1 MLAAGMQKTK
11 LFQAVVGFGL
21 LMGACADAAVSAG
34 DASSNAD
41 DAGTA
46 DAGATD
52 ATDAAPPQDAAQDA
66 AKDAAKD
73 AKLDGPH
80 AMDAADGWH
89 TTK

>member
-1 MLAAGMQKTK
+1 MQKTK

-21 LMGACADAAVSAG
+21 LMGACADAAVSAS

-41 DAGTA
+41 DAGIA

-52 ATDAAPPQDAAQDA
+52 VTDAAPPPQDAAQDA

-80 AMDAADGWH
+80 SMDAADGWH